1 MSLFLSY
8 FFRLSYGKK
17 KVSEQINRNWIYVFR
32 HYSLFSLTSAKIR
45 ISREQKQIFLHLAEA
60 KYLTRS
66 QRYEKTECKS
76 EFFANDRNE
85 AFKVHPNMKKT
96 CRADVFSQKPLILL
110 RENFGSHTRK
120 LLSGTGYRR
129 CLRAVAAA
137 ALYVRSSP
145 RLYAW
150 LLNQKHL
157 GPYIRNFR
165 ENRAI
170 PLQAKIVSVS
180 LIWLT
185 MGYCIFRVVDAWWW
199 AQLGLFLLAVGTSW
213 HILSFATLRKKE

>member
-1 MSLFLSY
+1 MCGASGVCCVSLCRTIYYCCSLPMLLYTFRSPPHRKNLSTIDPVSLFLSY

-45 ISREQKQIFLHLAEA
+45 ISREQKQIFLHFAEA

-129 CLRAVAAA
+129 CLRAVAADDA
-137 ALYVRSSP
+137 FPASRRS
-145 RLYAW
+145 
-150 LLNQKHL
+150 
-157 GPYIRNFR
+157 
-165 ENRAI
+165 
-170 PLQAKIVSVS
+170 PLRS
-180 LIWLT
+180 
-185 MGYCIFRVVDAWWW
+185 F
-199 AQLGLFLLAVGTSW
+199 
-213 HILSFATLRKKE
+213 FATPLCVASEPEASGTLYP

>member
-1 MSLFLSY
+1 MRRVRGLLRISLSY
-8 FFRLSYGKK
+8 NILLLFSTDASIYVSFSPSY
-17 KVSEQINRNWIYVFR
+17 WIYVFR

-45 ISREQKQIFLHLAEA
+45 ISREQKQIFLHFAEA

-129 CLRAVAAA
+129 CLRAVAADDA
-137 ALYVRSSP
+137 FPASRRS
-145 RLYAW
+145 
-150 LLNQKHL
+150 
-157 GPYIRNFR
+157 
-165 ENRAI
+165 
-170 PLQAKIVSVS
+170 PLRS
-180 LIWLT
+180 
-185 MGYCIFRVVDAWWW
+185 F
-199 AQLGLFLLAVGTSW
+199 
-213 HILSFATLRKKE
+213 FATPLCVASEPEASGTLYP

>member
-1 MSLFLSY
+1 M
-8 FFRLSYGKK
+8 
-17 KVSEQINRNWIYVFR
+17 SEQINRNWIYVFR

-45 ISREQKQIFLHLAEA
+45 ISREQKQIFLHFAEA

-129 CLRAVAAA
+129 CLRAVAADDA
-137 ALYVRSSP
+137 FPASRRSPLRSFFATP
-145 RLYAW
+145 LCVASE
-150 LLNQKHL
+150 KHL

>member
-1 MSLFLSY
+1 M
-8 FFRLSYGKK
+8 
-17 KVSEQINRNWIYVFR
+17 SEQINRNWIYVFR

-45 ISREQKQIFLHLAEA
+45 ISREQKQIFLHFAEA

-129 CLRAVAAA
+129 CLRAVAADDA
-137 ALYVRSSP
+137 FPASRRSPLRSFFAMKPALFIWNTEQLWARRS
-145 RLYAW
+145 
-150 LLNQKHL
+150 
-157 GPYIRNFR
+157 
-165 ENRAI
+165 
-170 PLQAKIVSVS
+170 
-180 LIWLT
+180 
-185 MGYCIFRVVDAWWW
+185 
-199 AQLGLFLLAVGTSW
+199 AQSCV
-213 HILSFATLRKKE
+213 

>member
-1 MSLFLSY
+1 M
-8 FFRLSYGKK
+8 
-17 KVSEQINRNWIYVFR
+17 FR

-45 ISREQKQIFLHLAEA
+45 ISREQKQIFLHFAEA

-129 CLRAVAAA
+129 CLRAVAADDA
-137 ALYVRSSP
+137 FPASRRSPLRSSSP

>member
-1 MSLFLSY
+1 
-8 FFRLSYGKK
+8 
-17 KVSEQINRNWIYVFR
+17 VSEQINRNWIYVFR

-45 ISREQKQIFLHLAEA
+45 ISREQKQIFLHFAEA

-129 CLRAVAAA
+129 CLRAVAADDA
-137 ALYVRSSP
+137 FPASRRS
-145 RLYAW
+145 
-150 LLNQKHL
+150 
-157 GPYIRNFR
+157 
-165 ENRAI
+165 
-170 PLQAKIVSVS
+170 PLRS
-180 LIWLT
+180 
-185 MGYCIFRVVDAWWW
+185 F
-199 AQLGLFLLAVGTSW
+199 
-213 HILSFATLRKKE
+213 FATPLCVASEPEASGTLYP